1 MVVVGKCF
9 LKHFLIILYHPYSTV
24 FFFSFFLFFF
34 FSFFFFLF
42 SFFFNFFPFFYFF
55 FSADG
60 NSSGL
65 NFEKYTGVGYGYSE
79 VLRRLCSVLTYKHDD
94 HDDNYVMS
102 AVDDEV
108 FDQCKEI
115 SILSRKYI

>member
-1 MVVVGKCF
+1 M
-9 LKHFLIILYHPYSTV
+9 
-24 FFFSFFLFFF
+24 
-34 FSFFFFLF
+34 
-42 SFFFNFFPFFYFF
+42 
-55 FSADG
+55 
-60 NSSGL
+60 

-115 SILSRKYI
+115 SILSRKYIYNSRTKKNTKKEKS

>member
-1 MVVVGKCF
+1 
-9 LKHFLIILYHPYSTV
+9 
-24 FFFSFFLFFF
+24 FF
-34 FSFFFFLF
+34 
-42 SFFFNFFPFFYFF
+42 FF

-115 SILSRKYI
+115 SILSRKYISIYIIQEQRKTQKKKNTKKEKS